1 MNNEPL
7 IINELATH
15 PAWME
20 FDLGALVANYAE
32 LQRRAG
38 PGVKIIA
45 SLKAN
50 AYGHGIVAAAKTLSG
65 LDTYALSTGSFRDAV
80 AVRDAGITT
89 PILMFGGNLPTGI
102 SDYLRYDL
110 MPTIYNEETA
120 EAVSRAATEP
130 TRVFIKVD
138 AGMGRLGIALP
149 EAEAFIQRVAA
160 LPNIM
165 LEGVYTH
172 LSFDDAPGQEW
183 SKQGIAKF
191 NALLAQLRA
200 GALDIPVTQAIASSN
215 LMVGHMDESNAIC
228 PGHLLYGLPSVT
240 PGLASIEPFEPMLHA
255 IRAQIIHVGDFTSDP
270 ALKGGGYH
278 VNRRGQRTGV
288 VPLGL
293 YDGYR
298 KPQFGAPAAVLL
310 KGRRLP
316 VLGVSLEHLTFDLL
330 DFEGAAIGDT
340 VTALGADGED
350 CITIAELADWQGGRA
365 LDVLMNFNGRLPHQY
380 LNEP

>member
-1 MNNEPL
+1 MGNPSFTENQR
-7 IINELATH
+7 ATH

-20 FDLGALVANYAE
+20 FDLGALSANYAE

-38 PGVKIIA
+38 PDVKVIA

-50 AYGHGIVAAAKTLSG
+50 AYGHGIVAAAKTLSALG
-65 LDTYALSTGSFRDAV
+65 TYALSTGSFRDAV

-102 SDYLRYDL
+102 ADYLRHDL
-110 MPTIYNEETA
+110 MPTIYNKETA
-120 EAVSRAATEP
+120 EAVSRAATKP
-130 TRVFIKVD
+130 MRVFIKVD

-149 EAEAFIQRVAA
+149 DAEAFIQHIAT

-183 SKQGIAKF
+183 SKQGIARF
-191 NALLAQLRA
+191 NALMARLRA
-200 GALDIPVTQAIASSN
+200 SALDIPVTQAVASSN

-240 PGLASIEPFEPMLHA
+240 PGLASIQPFQPMLHA
-255 IRAQIIHVGDFTSDP
+255 VRAQIIHIGEFANDP

-298 KPQFGAPAAVLL
+298 KPRMGAPATVLL

-340 VTALGADGED
+340 VTVLGSDGD
-350 CITIAELADWQGGRA
+350 DKITIAELADWQGSRA
-365 LDVLMNFNGRLPHQY
+365 LDVLMNFDGRLPHQY
-380 LNEP
+380 LNES